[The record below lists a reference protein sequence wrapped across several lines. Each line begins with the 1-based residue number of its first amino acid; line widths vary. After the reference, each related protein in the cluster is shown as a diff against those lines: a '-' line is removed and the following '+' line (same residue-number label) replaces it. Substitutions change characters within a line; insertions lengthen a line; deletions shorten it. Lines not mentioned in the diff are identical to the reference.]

1 MPHDLAASATYAYLG
16 KAESDVGIVGPTEGF
31 SPQIGTIVS
40 MMAFIRCRV
49 LKSVKNMTVQDLD
62 FLLDERANTVGAILL
77 HLAATE
83 TYYSLNTFD
92 DMKWDSW
99 PDDIKKTW
107 DIPMHLGERARQS
120 IKGHSLD
127 YYLSRL
133 HSVRE
138 KTLAEFRKRDDRWL
152 AIVDKEWNWNNH
164 AKWFH
169 VTEHESNHNGQFK
182 FLKRRLPGANPA
194 DPPITG

>member
-1 MPHDLAASATYAYLG
+1 MPDDAGAATVPTYLG
-16 KAESDVGIVGPTEGF
+16 KAESDVGLVGPTEGF

-40 MMAFIRCRV
+40 MMALIRYRV
-49 LKSVKNMTVQDLD
+49 LKSVKGMSVQDLD
-62 FLLDERANTVGAILL
+62 LLLDERANTIGAILL

-83 TYYSLNTFD
+83 TYYQLNTFGG
-92 DMKWDSW
+92 MKWDSW
-99 PDDIKKTW
+99 SDEIKKTW
-107 DIPMHLGERARQS
+107 DIPMHLGERARATV
-120 IKGHSLD
+120 KGNSLD

-133 HSVRE
+133 NAARE
-138 KTLAEFRKRDDRWL
+138 TTLAEFRKRDDPWL
-152 AIVDKEWNWNNH
+152 AIVDQDWNWNNH

-182 FLKRRLPGANPA
+182 FLKRRLPGADPA

>member
-1 MPHDLAASATYAYLG
+1 MPQDLAASTAYAYLG

-49 LKSVKNMTVQDLD
+49 LKSVKNMTTQDLD
-62 FLLDERANTVGAILL
+62 FLLDDRANTVGAILL

-92 DMKWDSW
+92 GMAWDSW
-99 PDDIKKTW
+99 SDDIKKTW
-107 DIPMHLGERARQS
+107 DIPMHLGERARQN

-127 YYLSRL
+127 YYLTRL

-138 KTLAEFRKRDDRWL
+138 KTLAEFRKRDDQWL